1 MKRLSAQIARAGKR
15 ASLQP
20 SKKSQ
25 LALMQ
30 PLFVVAP
37 FIGYLAAY
45 LIEIGAAGYYRIPTS
60 YVSIGI
66 EDALMMGSV
75 LIVLSVMSFV
85 LYKYFV
91 QIAPWRFRFGRP
103 FIENRHGTPCPSSG
117 KELTRYRISLLAYE
131 CLLAFVTLV
140 SLFFGASFF
149 VLFVNVL
156 CMAGSEAGGR
166 DFAIA
171 GLVSVGA
178 ALLFLASLYL
188 YHSESGRSAKEEL
201 IPGQFAGLKNKHIVV
216 GLTAALF
223 LGAFCYLGSFCLSSF
238 PQNYLVD
245 SEKHAVLLKEYS
257 NGGFVVAEYVDVEK
271 EVIRLTGKYSLVE
284 PANGFSGFDEFG
296 LEWRHCAVERAE
308 D

>member
-1 MKRLSAQIARAGKR
+1 MKQLSAQIARAGKR

-20 SKKSQ
+20 SKKGQ

-103 FIENRHGTPCPSSG
+103 FIENRHATSCPSSG
-117 KELTRYRISLLAYE
+117 KELTRYSISLLAYE

-140 SLFFGASFF
+140 SLFLGVSFF
-149 VLFVNVL
+149 VLLVNVL
-156 CMAGSEAGGR
+156 CMAGPEAGGR

-171 GLVSVGA
+171 GLVFMGA

-201 IPGQFAGLKNKHIVV
+201 ISGQFAGLKNKHVVV

-223 LGAFCYLGSFCLSSF
+223 LGAFCYLGSFYLSSF
-238 PQNYLVD
+238 PQNYLID
-245 SEKHAVLLKEYS
+245 SEKHAVLLK
-257 NGGFVVAEYVDVEK
+257 
-271 EVIRLTGKYSLVE
+271 
-284 PANGFSGFDEFG
+284 
-296 LEWRHCAVERAE
+296 
-308 D
+308 